1 MNNEVKNTLK
11 EIRTKQKKMTRTAI
25 VRIID
30 KKNDP
35 AFSTILVD
43 MFVAFYREGKVDTAG
58 WEDLT

>member
-43 MFVAFYREGKVDTAG
+43 
-58 WEDLT
+58 